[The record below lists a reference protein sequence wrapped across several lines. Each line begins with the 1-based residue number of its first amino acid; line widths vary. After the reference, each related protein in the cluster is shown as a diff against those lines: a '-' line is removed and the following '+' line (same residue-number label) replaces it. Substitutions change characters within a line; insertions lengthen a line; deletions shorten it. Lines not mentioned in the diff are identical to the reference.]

1 MNAKDRKII
10 ERSPL
15 FAGLT
20 EEGVERILR
29 ALDASEAKYPRGEVL
44 HAAGDP
50 MERFALVLSGRVR
63 LLAKSMDGVELP
75 SADIAAGECFGLPY
89 CLLRTQNVPFSAAAA
104 QDCRVLWLAPFGIN
118 GTAQSDPGPDISER
132 LMALLAQSSFAAEER
147 VQVLSQRTL
156 RRKIYAL
163 LKRCS
168 QEAMGKA
175 FTVPLSREEMALYLG
190 CDRSALS
197 RELARMKADGLIDYN
212 RNSFKVMI

>member
-15 FAGLT
+15 FAGLKD
-20 EEGVERILR
+20 EGVERILR
-29 ALDASEAKYPRGEVL
+29 ELDASEAKYPRGEVL

-63 LLAKSMDGVELP
+63 LMAKGMDGEELP

-89 CLLRTQNVPFSAAAA
+89 CLLRTQNVPFSAVAA
-104 QDCRVLWLAPFGIN
+104 QDCRILWLCPKAPFDAEG
-118 GTAQSDPGPDISER
+118 R